1 MSTSMLVLYIGLG
14 AIAIVIVYALIKNRN
29 DNKLQEERYREF
41 WNVKKDGD
49 DDIGYH
55 PDPIPP
61 GSESIF
67 IPSLSVKIIDFYQE
81 RYGLLCQ
88 WEDQTDAG
96 QIIVVRL
103 KPPSMVKSIK
113 ELTDTS
119 HLGLFLGRDGISVN
133 LDSGSLIIEVPKKRS
148 KPLLLGP
155 MLAEYEPALD
165 KFCLGYDRRGKIVEL
180 SLDKSKPHCVIQGE
194 TGSGK
199 TVATRAILAN
209 IIVAAKA
216 ANISRDMARIIV
228 YDPKGDLDPIET
240 PSLSFV
246 KNHYLVDK
254 FATDA
259 GEFSKRL
266 DDLCNEIKNSNRDN
280 IFKGTTFVICDET
293 ADIINNPVG
302 GRALDYIAQM
312 GRGYNVFLVWATGGI
327 TNAFTGNLKYLQN
340 ATQHNLFLG
349 HSNRYTRQAQ
359 GGQAASARGRG
370 DANYQ
375 RSDFPNGGINIQI
388 AMVDS
393 AFEQELRALSSA
405 RKIVE
410 KAATKSEW
418 DTLHP
423 LTVAY
428 FNSIEPGNA
437 ISIVAMRKYYADHGV
452 SLSSNNYNDAKKQ
465 WELATQMF
473 NITRASERTK
483 ATFGG
488 VKMEQGKQN
497 HRPSRWYGRE
507 QDG

>member
-1 MSTSMLVLYIGLG
+1 MNGSTLALYVILGGITIAVVYILVTNN
-14 AIAIVIVYALIKNRN
+14 KE
-29 DNKLQEERYREF
+29 NKLQQQRYKEF
-41 WNVKKDGD
+41 WDVKKDND

-55 PDPIPP
+55 LDPIPP
-61 GSESIF
+61 GSESII
-67 IPSLSVKIIDFYQE
+67 IPPLSAKIIDFYQE

-88 WEDQTDAG
+88 WENQADAG

-103 KPPSMVKSIK
+103 KPPKMVKSIK
-113 ELTDTS
+113 ELTDTN
-119 HLGLFLGRDGISVN
+119 HLGLFLGRDGISIS
-133 LDSGSLIIEVPKKRS
+133 LDSGSLMIEVPKKRS

-155 MLAEYEPALD
+155 ILAEYKPSLD
-165 KFCLGYDRRGKIVEL
+165 KFYLGYDRRAKLVEL
-180 SLDKSKPHCVIQGE
+180 SLTKEKPHCVIQGE

-209 IIVAAKA
+209 IIVAAEA
-216 ANISRDMARIIV
+216 TNISRNDARIIV
-228 YDPKGDLDPIET
+228 YDPKGNLDPTET
-240 PSLSFV
+240 SSLSFIRD
-246 KNHYLVDK
+246 HYLTDT
-254 FATDA
+254 FETDA
-259 GEFSKRL
+259 GKFSKRL
-266 DDLCNEIKNSNRDN
+266 DDLCGEIKNSNKDSV
-280 IFKGTTFVICDET
+280 FKGTTFVVCDET

-393 AFEQELRALSSA
+393 AFEQELRVLSSA

-410 KAATKSEW
+410 KATVKSEW

-428 FNSIEPGNA
+428 FNSVEPGNA

-488 VKMEQGKQN
+488 VKMGQGKQN